1 MKSQSLFSDQKET
14 PRMAILRA
22 DSVEEDT
29 FLWSLVDLLTLLLIF
44 FIFLYAQSSGQIFSS
59 ASTSQFRTAAE
70 TLPQVHLASKTP
82 AQMESA
88 VFKPVSIKPHV
99 VPALTDTDPSEGS
112 DTRAVIS
119 HVPAVPEPQQ
129 EPQKMDISEGSSAAE
144 GSMEQLKQAALSAI
158 HKTERSACSIRWN
171 QSRLVFVLGERLTF
185 PVGEARLLTDFE
197 PTLEQIARLIAA
209 KEEYSVM
216 VSGHT
221 DDTPIATHEFPS
233 NWELSAA
240 RAITVTK
247 SIIRNGVDPRRITIQ
262 GYGEFRP
269 LHENSSLQNKEA
281 NRRVEIALFK
291 EKEGDQDSEPLY

>member
-1 MKSQSLFSDQKET
+1 
-14 PRMAILRA
+14 
-22 DSVEEDT
+22 
-29 FLWSLVDLLTLLLIF
+29 
-44 FIFLYAQSSGQIFSS
+44 
-59 ASTSQFRTAAE
+59 
-70 TLPQVHLASKTP
+70 
-82 AQMESA
+82 
-88 VFKPVSIKPHV
+88 
-99 VPALTDTDPSEGS
+99 
-112 DTRAVIS
+112 
-119 HVPAVPEPQQ
+119 
-129 EPQKMDISEGSSAAE
+129 MDISEGSATE
-144 GSMEQLKQAALSAI
+144 GSMEHLKQAALSAI

-171 QSRLVFVLGERLTF
+171 QNRLVFVLGERLTF

-247 SIIRNGVDPRRITIQ
+247 SIIRSGVDPRRITIQ

-269 LHENSSLQNKEA
+269 LHENSSPQNKEA

-291 EKEGDQDSEPLY
+291 EKEGDPDSEPLY